1 MSKIQKT
8 EKEGIYRDMTNNA
21 LLNKDN
27 NSLNAYKKQKEK
39 FNEID
44 KLKSEIS
51 EIKEMLT
58 LLLEKN
64 K

>member
-27 NSLNAYKKQKEK
+27 DSLNAYKKQKQK